1 MTASPRTPPIA
12 AAPSSAFPDPEP
24 PAIPAEVRRLR
35 DSYDAGRTRP
45 LAWRQEQLGGLRR
58 LLTEQ
63 RTALQQALATDLGKS
78 AVESQVT
85 ELSLV
90 VGEIDDILAHLPRW
104 LRPQPVAVPTVLLP
118 ARASTVLEPLGVVL
132 VIAPWNYPV
141 QLSLAPVVGAL
152 AAGNAVVLKPS
163 ELAPA
168 VSRAL
173 ADLLPRY
180 VDPRAVAVVQG
191 AVEVTTT
198 LLEQRFDHIFFTG
211 SSRVGTIVATAAAAQ
226 LTPVTLELG
235 GKSPTWVDGTV
246 DLERAARRIAWGK
259 FVNAGQTCVAP
270 DYVLATPEVAARLE
284 PLLVDAIVGLYG
296 ADPATHPDYG
306 RIVNDEQF
314 ARLTGLL
321 DAGRTVTG
329 GQSDAARRYLAP
341 TVLAE
346 VPRDAQVM
354 AEEIFGP
361 ILPIVPVTDLDDAI
375 AFVTGRDKPLTL
387 YVFSEDPVVRAA
399 FTERTSSGSLCF
411 DIPLANLMVTELP
424 FGGVGRSG
432 MGTYHGRRS
441 LTTFSHEKAVLAKRL
456 HPDTMRII
464 YPPFTR
470 LRRALIRRLFP
481 GA

>member
-1 MTASPRTPPIA
+1 MTAPTRTPP
-12 AAPSSAFPDPEP
+12 
-24 PAIPAEVRRLR
+24 AETATTSDSDVPGLVARLR
-35 DSYDAGRTRP
+35 SACDQGRTRP
-45 LAWRQEQLGGLRR
+45 LGWRQEQLRGLRR
-58 LLTEQ
+58 LLTEH
-63 RTALQQALATDLGKS
+63 RSALQKALAADLGKS
-78 AVESQVT
+78 AVEAQVT

-90 VGEIDDILAHLPRW
+90 VGEIDDTLAHLPRW
-104 LRPQPVAVPTVLLP
+104 LAPQPVAVPAVLLP

-141 QLSLAPVVGAL
+141 QLSLAPLVGAL

-173 ADLLPRY
+173 AELLPRY
-180 VDPRAVAVVQG
+180 VDPRAVAVVEG
-191 AVEVTTT
+191 AVEVTTS

-211 SSRVGTIVATAAAAQ
+211 STRVGTIVATAAAKQ

-235 GKSPTWVDGTV
+235 GKSPTYVDGSV
-246 DLERAARRIAWGK
+246 DLERAAQRIAWGK

-270 DYVLATPEVAARLE
+270 DYVLATPDVAARLE
-284 PLLVDAIVGLYG
+284 PLLTDAIARLYG
-296 ADPATHPDYG
+296 SDPATHPDYG
-306 RIVNDEQF
+306 RIVNDDQF

-321 DAGRTVTG
+321 DSGRTVTG

-341 TVLAE
+341 TVLAD
-346 VPRDAQVM
+346 VARDAPAM
-354 AEEIFGP
+354 TEEIFGP
-361 ILPIVPVTDLDDAI
+361 ILPLVTVTDLDDAI

-387 YVFSEDPVVRAA
+387 YVFSADPEVKAA

-432 MGTYHGRRS
+432 MGSYHGRYS
-441 LTTFSHEKAVLAKRL
+441 LITFSHTKAVFAKRL
-456 HPDTMRII
+456 RPDTMRII

-470 LRRALIRRLFP
+470 VRQALVSRLFP